1 MELSLENIINRLGT
15 SGEGTK
21 REVLKMLK
29 NATIDD
35 LICFERDIRE
45 TINEML
51 QKGVDIV
58 ADIRRE

>member
-29 NATIDD
+29 NAHFLTLSGIG
-35 LICFERDIRE
+35 
-45 TINEML
+45 
-51 QKGVDIV
+51 Q
-58 ADIRRE
+58 